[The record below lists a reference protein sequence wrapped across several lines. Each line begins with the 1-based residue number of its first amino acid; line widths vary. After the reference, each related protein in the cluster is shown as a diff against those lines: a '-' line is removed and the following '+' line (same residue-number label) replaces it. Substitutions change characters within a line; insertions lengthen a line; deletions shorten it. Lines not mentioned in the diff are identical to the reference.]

1 MKPAP
6 FAYRDPDTVDEVLGL
21 LAEHGDDAKLLAGGQ
36 SLGPMLNMRVVTP
49 AVIVDLNRVRALG
62 ARGLSAGAGFALGAL
77 VRQAELEDDPGF
89 AASQPLAAAALPWIA
104 HRPIRNRGTVA
115 GSLVHADPAAEWGGI
130 VLALD
135 ARLVVRRAGAPPR
148 AVAAEDFF
156 TGILETA
163 VEPEELLAEVRLP
176 PWPEGARWGFRE
188 FARRRGDFA
197 LAGVACRFETD
208 GAGGGCRSV
217 RIGLFGVGVGA
228 GVPMEGPAKYRHQR
242 EVLIAHEVVQP
253 DCRQLDGVLGKV
265 VKFLI
270 ESLRT
275 DSIGKSINDVGVS
288 LQGAIGCRVVLYG
301 GGQPTLGAVVVGAEY
316 YYGLYVREVRLDATP
331 QLGVS

>member
-6 FAYRDPDTVDEVLGL
+6 FAYRDPDTVEEVLEL

-49 AVIVDLNRVRALG
+49 AVIVDLNRVWALA

-77 VRQAELEDDPGF
+77 VRQAELEDDRGF

-197 LAGVACRFETD
+197 LAGVACRFEVD

-217 RIGLFGVGVGA
+217 RIGLIGVGDTAVRARQAELVLEGEAPGPEAFAAAAAAARGEVEPLDDVHASA
-228 GVPMEGPAKYRHQR
+228 GYRRHLV
-242 EVLIAHEVVQP
+242 EVLVEDALTEAWS
-253 DCRQLDGVLGKV
+253 RDGEPAGK
-265 VKFLI
+265 
-270 ESLRT
+270 ER
-275 DSIGKSINDVGVS
+275 
-288 LQGAIGCRVVLYG
+288 
-301 GGQPTLGAVVVGAEY
+301 
-316 YYGLYVREVRLDATP
+316 GLCP
-331 QLGVS
+331 

>member
-6 FAYRDPDTVDEVLGL
+6 FAYRDPDTVEEVLEL

-49 AVIVDLNRVRALG
+49 AVIVDLNRVRALA

-135 ARLVVRRAGAPPR
+135 ARLLVRRAGAPPR

-197 LAGVACRFETD
+197 LAGVACRFEVD

-217 RIGLFGVGVGA
+217 RIGLIGVGDTAVRAQRAETVLEGEAPGPEVFAAAAAAARGEVEPLDDVHASA
-228 GVPMEGPAKYRHQR
+228 GYRRHLV
-242 EVLIAHEVVQP
+242 EVLVEDALTEAWS
-253 DCRQLDGVLGKV
+253 RDGEPAGK
-265 VKFLI
+265 
-270 ESLRT
+270 ERGS
-275 DSIGKSINDVGVS
+275 
-288 LQGAIGCRVVLYG
+288 C
-301 GGQPTLGAVVVGAEY
+301 P
-316 YYGLYVREVRLDATP
+316 
-331 QLGVS
+331 

>member
-6 FAYRDPDTVDEVLGL
+6 FAYRDPDTVDEVLEL

-49 AVIVDLNRVRALG
+49 AVIVDLNRVRALA
-62 ARGLSAGAGFALGAL
+62 ARGLSAGASFALGAL

-135 ARLVVRRAGAPPR
+135 ARLLVRRAGAPPR

-208 GAGGGCRSV
+208 AAGGGCRSV
-217 RIGLFGVGVGA
+217 RIGLIGVGDTAVRARRAEAVLEGEAPVPEAFAAAAATARGEVEPLDDGHASA
-228 GVPMEGPAKYRHQR
+228 GYRRHLV
-242 EVLIAHEVVQP
+242 EVLVEDALA
-253 DCRQLDGVLGKV
+253 DAWARDG
-265 VKFLI
+265 
-270 ESLRT
+270 
-275 DSIGKSINDVGVS
+275 
-288 LQGAIGCRVVLYG
+288 GA
-301 GGQPTLGAVVVGAEY
+301 
-316 YYGLYVREVRLDATP
+316 
-331 QLGVS
+331 